1 MNIPCYDNL
10 WLFRKCYYIQLY
22 SLSTIARADPANLR
36 QHLLQVAAG
45 RPIIIDAT
53 SDPAAPVDIIDILNS
68 LHGVF
73 SKSRRLQDTDS
84 SDITVSSINSIL
96 ETRRQPG
103 LPTIS

>member
-22 SLSTIARADPANLR
+22 SLSTVARADPANLR

-53 SDPAAPVDIIDILNS
+53 SDPAAPVDIIDILNRHDIADIVTVMTHYRDYAQQHP
-68 LHGVF
+68 LHPRSSGVIE
-73 SKSRRLQDTDS
+73 L
-84 SDITVSSINSIL
+84 IA
-96 ETRRQPG
+96 
-103 LPTIS
+103 